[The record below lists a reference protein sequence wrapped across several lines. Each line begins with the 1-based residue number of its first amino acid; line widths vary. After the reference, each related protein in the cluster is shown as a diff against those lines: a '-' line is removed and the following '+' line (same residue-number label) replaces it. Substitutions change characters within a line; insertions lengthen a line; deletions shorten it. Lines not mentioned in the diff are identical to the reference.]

1 MKTKIRQTSFS
12 PRGNIL
18 GLILAAQLQRWSTDA
33 VMIPAD
39 VLTTEYTELQ
49 PLLSGVHSVM
59 RVKSVLAGEGV
70 GCTPTPSHYIY
81 PHQ

>member
-1 MKTKIRQTSFS
+1 MS
-12 PRGNIL
+12 PLFKDNAVLNIEF
-18 GLILAAQLQRWSTDA
+18 
-33 VMIPAD
+33 V
-39 VLTTEYTELQ
+39 VTTEYTELQ

-59 RVKSVLAGEGV
+59 GVKLVLAGEGG